1 MSNATLLN
9 LTCPWLVVLGVLV
22 GCGLYPLVV
31 GFTFWLCA
39 LPFGCG
45 LYLMVCGLY
54 IIVCG
59 PCLIGRGLYLL
70 DCGFCFIIMGYVYC
84 HMLKLLI

>member
-9 LTCPWLVVLGVLV
+9 PTCPWLIVLGSL
-22 GCGLYPLVV
+22 LVV
-31 GFTFWLCA
+31 GFVFWLWA

-54 IIVCG
+54 FIVCG
-59 PCLIGRGLYLL
+59 PCLIGCGLYLL

-84 HMLKLLI
+84 HMLKFII

>member
-9 LTCPWLVVLGVLV
+9 PTCPWLIVLGSL
-22 GCGLYPLVV
+22 LVV
-31 GFTFWLCA
+31 GFVFWLWA
-39 LPFGCG
+39 LPGCG
-45 LYLMVCGLY
+45 LYL
-54 IIVCG
+54 IVCG
-59 PCLIGRGLYLL
+59 PCLIGCGLYLL